1 MIIALLAASGIFL
14 TGLQATISA
23 PRDAFRACLKQA
35 NAKATGEKV
44 AATAFE
50 AYILGA
56 CTAQHDALK
65 SAIVS
70 FNMKNGMARKAA
82 SSDAEMTV
90 ADYVSSYVDNYKFTA
105 EMNSPKPQANA
116 PAALAPASVPAATP
130 QPPKQQ

>member
-1 MIIALLAASGIFL
+1 MMIALLAASGIFL

-44 AATAFE
+44 PATSFE
-50 AYILGA
+50 TYILGA
-56 CTAQHDALK
+56 CTSQQDALK

-70 FNMKNGMARKAA
+70 FNMKNGMARKTAA
-82 SSDAEMTV
+82 EDANLTI
-90 ADYVSSYVDNYKFTA
+90 ADYVASYVENYKFTA
-105 EMNSPKPQANA
+105 EMNAPKPQASA
-116 PAALAPASVPAATP
+116 PPAPAPASVPAAAP